1 MNVSPEVEKEVERQ
15 FQILKYGTIEITP
28 EEDFKAMLRESI
40 LKNRPLRVKCGIDP
54 TNVDVHLGHLV
65 PYRKMRLFQDLGHKG
80 VVIIGDYTAQIGD
93 PTGKIESRPHLSSEQ
108 VRENAKNYMEQ
119 VYTVLDPQ
127 KTEIRYQSE
136 WFNDVGLKDVIK
148 WCAQTTV
155 AKLISHDTFKT
166 RLEKGTPLGLHE
178 FLYPVL
184 QGVDSVYV
192 ESDVELGGS
201 DQKFNVLM
209 GRDFQKNANLRPQ
222 VAMLLPIITG
232 LDGVQKMSKSLANY
246 IAVWDEPFNK
256 FGKVMSIPD
265 NLMVQYFQFVANLN
279 EADVKKMEA
288 DINSNAIH
296 PNEAKKQLATKVV
309 ALFHGEDVAKKM
321 REQFESVFAKGN
333 IPDDVDE
340 VTYTLNKTL
349 IDLLGEANVL
359 PSKSEIKRMFVQN
372 AVTIVDG
379 DKLTDPQLKLDAA
392 FNGKVIKIGKR
403 KFLRLKLGN

>member
-1 MNVSPEVEKEVERQ
+1 
-15 FQILKYGTIEITP
+15 
-28 EEDFKAMLRESI
+28 MLRESI

-119 VYTVLDPQ
+119 VYTVLDPN

-148 WCAQTTV
+148 WTAYTTV
-155 AKLISHDTFKT
+155 AKLISHDTFKN

-209 GRDFQKNANLRPQ
+209 GRDFQKHYNLRPQ
-222 VAMLLPIITG
+222 VAMLLPIVTG
-232 LDGVQKMSKSLANY
+232 LDGTQKMSKSLGNY

-265 NLMVQYFQFVANLN
+265 NLMVQYYQFVANLN
-279 EADVKKMEA
+279 EADLKKIEA
-288 DINSNAIH
+288 DINSGAIH

-309 ALFHGEDVAKKM
+309 SLFHGEEVGKKM

-333 IPDDVDE
+333 IPDDVEE
-340 VTYTLNKTL
+340 VKYSVGQAV
-349 IDLLGEANVL
+349 IDLLVEASVL
-359 PSKSEIKRMFVQN
+359 PSKTEIKRMFTQN

-379 DKLTDPQLKLDAA
+379 DKLSDPFLKLDESH
-392 FNGKVIKIGKR
+392 NGKVIKIGKR
-403 KFLRLKLGN
+403 KFLRIKL